1 MASGKRAVIFGS
13 APCESWA
20 FLKEYLRGDEF
31 IIAADGGRRQAEQ
44 AGLTVDWYVGDGD
57 SGGSPEGLPSVV
69 LPEEKDWTDLEAAVF
84 HALRLGYDELLLTG
98 CSGGRF
104 DHYLS
109 SCFLL
114 EEISRRG
121 AEALLVD
128 GMNEIRFLSAGKVRV
143 ENSPPYHYLGLLPL
157 DSVVKGVTLRGTKYP
172 LDTHDIRR
180 GSTLTVSNEILPGHQ
195 AEITIQEGSALL
207 VRSVPEWEA
216 ASTGEKA

>member
-1 MASGKRAVIFGS
+1 MASGRRAVIFGS
-13 APCESWA
+13 APCESWS
-20 FLKEYLRGDEF
+20 FLEQYLRGDEF
-31 IIAADGGRRQAEQ
+31 VIAADGGRRQAEQ

-57 SGGSPEGLPSVV
+57 SGGSPQGLPSVV

-84 HALRLGYDELLLTG
+84 HALGMGYDELLLTG

-121 AEALLVD
+121 AAALLVD
-128 GMNEIRFLSAGKVRV
+128 GMNEIRFLSAGETRV
-143 ENSPPYHYLGLLPL
+143 ENVPPYHYLGLLPL
-157 DSVVKGVTLRGTKYP
+157 DRVVKGVSIRGTKY
-172 LDTHDIRR
+172 LLREHDVCR

-207 VRSVPEWEA
+207 VRSVPEWTA
-216 ASTGEKA
+216 ASTGDRA